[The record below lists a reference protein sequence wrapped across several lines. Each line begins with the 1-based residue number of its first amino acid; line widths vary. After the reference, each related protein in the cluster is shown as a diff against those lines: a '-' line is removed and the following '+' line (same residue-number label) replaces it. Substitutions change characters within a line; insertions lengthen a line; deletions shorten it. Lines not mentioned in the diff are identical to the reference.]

1 MNLTNVSTPADMN
14 ASTPPSIANTSNSSY
29 SRRRL
34 LYDLTVDRFFTALF
48 QIGLNDNPT
57 FVKVKNFI
65 NDTKNEIQSIT
76 DANGYRIV
84 MQKVDLTPGY
94 FNAAGTAIRKCDDG
108 EYPVA
113 DSFSK
118 KLECKAK
125 IIVEVTKKVAQE
137 TSGYWIAMIFG
148 VLVLGVCV
156 CLHFYRKGQDALPAR
171 YMQVPPHESDL
182 QRFCGQQFSVT
193 TKQLQVP
200 ATVAIEYRLLPGQ
213 SI

>member
-1 MNLTNVSTPADMN
+1 VE
-14 ASTPPSIANTSNSSY
+14 
-29 SRRRL
+29 
-34 LYDLTVDRFFTALF
+34 RFFTALF
-48 QIGLNDNPT
+48 QIRINDNPT
-57 FVKVKNFI
+57 YVKVKNFI
-65 NDTKNEIQSIT
+65 NDTKNAIQTIT

-108 EYPVA
+108 QYPVA
-113 DSFSK
+113 DSLSK

-125 IIVEVTKKVAQE
+125 VIIEVTQKVAQE
-137 TSGYWIAMIFG
+137 TSGYWAAMIVG
-148 VLVLGVCV
+148 VLVLGVCI
-156 CLHFYRKGQDALPAR
+156 LIHFYRKGQNNLP
-171 YMQVPPHESDL
+171 MQYEAVPSESDL

-193 TKQLQVP
+193 TNKLQVP

>member
-1 MNLTNVSTPADMN
+1 
-14 ASTPPSIANTSNSSY
+14 
-29 SRRRL
+29 
-34 LYDLTVDRFFTALF
+34 
-48 QIGLNDNPT
+48 
-57 FVKVKNFI
+57 
-65 NDTKNEIQSIT
+65 
-76 DANGYRIV
+76 

-137 TSGYWIAMIFG
+137 TSGYLLAMAVG
-148 VLVLGVCV
+148 VLVLLVCIGI
-156 CLHFYRKGQDALPAR
+156 HFYRKGRDTPAVR
-171 YMQVPPHESDL
+171 YVKVPPESDL

-193 TKQLQVP
+193 TNKLQVP